1 MVVSLQVSVRR
12 AGIADES
19 VDLVISNCVVNLSP
33 DKQRVIRE
41 AYRVLRAGGEMHF
54 SDVYADRRVPAAL
67 QTDEASGC
75 RPACCMLTASRR
87 NQPLDV
93 IGS

>member
-1 MVVSLQVSVRR
+1 MVISLRASIRR

-41 AYRVLRAGGEMHF
+41 ACRVLRAGGEMHF

-67 QTDEASGC
+67 QEDEVS
-75 RPACCMLTASRR
+75 RQRLVCCMLTTSRR
-87 NQPLDV
+87 
-93 IGS
+93 S

>member
-1 MVVSLQVSVRR
+1 MQLSHGGAIVISFWVHIRR

-41 AYRVLRAGGEMHF
+41 AYRVLRPGGEMHF

-67 QTDEASGC
+67 QTDEVSGC
-75 RPACCMLTASRR
+75 CPACCTLQHSGE
-87 NQPLDV
+87 V
-93 IGS
+93 